1 MILLQL
7 TIQFVVTE
15 TYSQKLVDILTFV
28 FLLHNSLVILRFI
41 YLAYSE
47 LSQLDKGCNVG
58 LLHGLSSVSL
68 KSGVPNLWA
77 IAH

>member
-15 TYSQKLVDILTFV
+15 TYSQRLVDILTFV
-28 FLLHNSLVILRFI
+28 FLLHNSLLILRFV

-47 LSQLDKGCNVG
+47 LSHHDKGCNVG